1 MAVDVIMPQMGESVA
16 EGTIVRWLKA
26 VGDSVDRDEPIFE
39 ITTDKVDAEIPAPEA
54 GVLLEIKVGEG
65 ETVEVGS
72 VVAII
77 GSADEKPSGGGAK
90 KPAADAPKKDE
101 PAAPAAA
108 APAADAGDKDRA
120 DMSAADLRRT
130 RSTPVVRKIAEEHG
144 IDDLSAIDGSGLD
157 GRVTKKDILAYIES
171 GAHEAAPAK
180 PEAPKAAAP
189 AKAAAPSAGRVELGI
204 PKIPVNV
211 RPADTVEK
219 MTGIRKATS
228 DNMILSKHY
237 SAHVHTCF
245 EIDYTRIDRLRR
257 KFKGQYAERGGKLTF
272 TTFLAKATID
282 ALKAFPIVNAAH
294 DGDNV
299 VFRGNINLGIAVALD
314 RGLLVPVIGDADDL
328 SMLGLSKR
336 IADLSERARAK
347 KLMPQ
352 ELDGL
357 TFSITNPGV
366 FGSQWGTPVIPQPTT
381 AILGVGTIEKRVKVV
396 SLPGGGDTMAIRLC
410 GYMTLG
416 FDHRVIDGAVADQF
430 MSHLKKTLETFDES
444 AM

>member
-90 KPAADAPKKDE
+90 KPAAEAKADE

-108 APAADAGDKDRA
+108 APAADVGDTDRA

-171 GAHEAAPAK
+171 GAHEEAPAK
-180 PEAPKAAAP
+180 AEAPKAP
-189 AKAAAPSAGRVELGI
+189 AKATAPSAGRVELGI
-204 PKIPVNV
+204 PKIPVNA
-211 RPADTVEK
+211 RAADTVEK

-228 DNMILSKHY
+228 DNMILSKQY

-257 KFKGQYAERGGKLTF
+257 KFKAQYAERGGKLTF

-299 VFRGNINLGIAVALD
+299 VYRGNINLGIAVALD

-336 IADLSERARAK
+336 IADLGERARGK

-357 TFSITNPGV
+357 TFSITNPGI

-381 AILGVGTIEKRVKVV
+381 AILGVGTIEKRVKVHT
-396 SLPGGGDTMAIRLC
+396 LPDGTDTMVIRTC
-410 GYMTLG
+410 GYVTLG
-416 FDHRVIDGAVADQF
+416 FDHRTIDGAVADAF
-430 MSHLKKTLETFDES
+430 VGHLKQTLEGFDES